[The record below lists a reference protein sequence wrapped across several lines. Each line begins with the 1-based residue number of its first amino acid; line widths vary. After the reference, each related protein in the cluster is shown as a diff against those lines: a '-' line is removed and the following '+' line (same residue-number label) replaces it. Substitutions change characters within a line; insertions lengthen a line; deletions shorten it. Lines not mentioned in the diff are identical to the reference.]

1 MNQNY
6 PFQTYPTK
14 IAEPHIRVEK
24 SDTPA
29 ERHKALL
36 DLGESLLLYILGVLF
51 GEYKGSGRIDKKIEA
66 DFYLSSKSKASL
78 GIYVKYLRDHLI
90 RVVDNSILQ
99 DKFTTP
105 YPKTGELGLVW
116 FTLKNLIKK
125 KGVSGDFS
133 GAVVN
138 EIGDNPQ
145 FPERLLTSS
154 NRPKKNPGGFFD
166 IFVTIRNVHAHPGEW
181 PLGDDYFEFINPY
194 LHSAL
199 TEIILDLEL
208 LKDYRS
214 LVVKNINDEKKQG
227 TFEVEMTS
235 VPSDIRLNLGR
246 EQLSMVTTDMRYL
259 FDADDQLLFKFYYN
273 SIPQLN
279 PEVAKEIIDREKAK
293 AMEPHMVEMI
303 ENKLADDGKI
313 DDMEY
318 LILRDTAKTSS
329 ISLERLFQLIEKVKN
344 QLKVKGTVGTPDDKG
359 DIFIEL
365 KDDDTSFS
373 FNPWWLHYLSM
384 VPKIDKNTVKK
395 EQANEKKIEKQ
406 IQTLKKSKKSLPVS
420 KRLENAKKNLKNKK
434 GQKSKQLKSLNARIQ
449 KKREMRKKA
458 KAPERKR
465 ALLAEIEEIKIK
477 ADEKRE
483 YFDSQINEL
492 SETVERI
499 NEEKGEK
506 ANEIDEK
513 ILILRTELDE
523 YSKFTQWGMHKNL
536 WQEINQ
542 YVEFLLE
549 KNLNAGISDKT
560 EEDEEPQ
567 SLWINTPNQWQIG
580 ALSYTYW
587 AKIYREEAPLG
598 MTYNVGYAISSR
610 FKWLPKNIDDSLK
623 DTVKKPSSIIW
634 TTQDDQWAAKIDL
647 DGSLGRKKA
656 ELNRNLL
663 KDYESELLNL
673 GANVRCKPSD
683 MEEIIDWDKD
693 TYFMPLE
700 KFLKVKNEYT
710 VESLYSRLWPVDAY
724 YDNGKILVDAISK
737 YEKEMVTMLQLFSN
751 VVVQLNDYALENG
764 INQETIDERFDQFN
778 RHKDEMFKEF
788 EKKYPVGTLFR
799 PTKEEDKSW
808 REFAAKELGLSD
820 YLYDMIAS
828 NFRFSS
834 GYNARKYLKEQ
845 RDKHKPDTKEYLE
858 WNQKIKEL

>member
-1 MNQNY
+1 
-6 PFQTYPTK
+6 
-14 IAEPHIRVEK
+14 
-24 SDTPA
+24 
-29 ERHKALL
+29 
-36 DLGESLLLYILGVLF
+36 
-51 GEYKGSGRIDKKIEA
+51 
-66 DFYLSSKSKASL
+66 
-78 GIYVKYLRDHLI
+78 
-90 RVVDNSILQ
+90 
-99 DKFTTP
+99 
-105 YPKTGELGLVW
+105 
-116 FTLKNLIKK
+116 
-125 KGVSGDFS
+125 
-133 GAVVN
+133 
-138 EIGDNPQ
+138 
-145 FPERLLTSS
+145 
-154 NRPKKNPGGFFD
+154 
-166 IFVTIRNVHAHPGEW
+166 
-181 PLGDDYFEFINPY
+181 
-194 LHSAL
+194 
-199 TEIILDLEL
+199 
-208 LKDYRS
+208 
-214 LVVKNINDEKKQG
+214 
-227 TFEVEMTS
+227 
-235 VPSDIRLNLGR
+235 
-246 EQLSMVTTDMRYL
+246 
-259 FDADDQLLFKFYYN
+259 
-273 SIPQLN
+273 
-279 PEVAKEIIDREKAK
+279 
-293 AMEPHMVEMI
+293 MI

-384 VPKIDKNTVKK
+384 VPKIDKNTVSK
-395 EQANEKKIEKQ
+395 EQANEKKIEKK

-420 KRLENAKKNLKNKK
+420 KRLDNAKKNLKNKK
-434 GQKSKQLKSLNARIQ
+434 VQKSKQLKSINAQIQ
-449 KKREMRKKA
+449 KKREMRKNA
-458 KAPERKR
+458 KDPERKR
-465 ALLAEIEEIKIK
+465 ALLADIEEIKIK